1 MGILGVLVDKT
12 PFTLMLRG
20 LALDEGG
27 VEGGGVDA
35 ADEEVDTLE
44 DPGESWRASRGI
56 GSLPWA
62 VGTTS
67 S

>member
-1 MGILGVLVDKT
+1 
-12 PFTLMLRG
+12 MLRG